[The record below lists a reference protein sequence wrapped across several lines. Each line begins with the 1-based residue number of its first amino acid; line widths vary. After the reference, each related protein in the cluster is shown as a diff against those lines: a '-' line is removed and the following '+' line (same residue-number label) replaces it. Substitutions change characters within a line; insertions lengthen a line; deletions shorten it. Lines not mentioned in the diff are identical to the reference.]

1 MDQQQMQGMSNQ
13 QQQPMGMQNQQQM
26 GGQQSQITFQT
37 PPPVVTTKDQLY
49 LTDMLS
55 WNLLAMKKAHF
66 FAQQCQDQEIKSVL
80 EKTGQM
86 HQRHYEKILSHLKTT
101 EQQQSIPMQ

>member
-1 MDQQQMQGMSNQ
+1 
-13 QQQPMGMQNQQQM
+13 MQNQQQM
-26 GGQQSQITFQT
+26 GGQQATFQT
-37 PPPVVTTKDQLY
+37 PPPVITTKDQLY
-49 LTDMLS
+49 LTDILS
-55 WNLLAMKKAHF
+55 WNMIAMKKAHF
-66 FAQQCQDQEIKSVL
+66 FAQQCQDQEIKALL